1 MSQPN
6 TDHLKEEFMRLAQG
20 GSTIPEDVK
29 AKLDQL
35 KQEFMQLAERDS
47 RAQQAAW
54 NAEQMANKKAKGGS
68 AREKAFKLFMKGTKA
83 KERVYHGT
91 GNLEGLTSFDP
102 TMTGKGN
109 DQLGSGFYFTTH
121 PDEASGYATSV
132 TPNVSEGTPKL
143 GGHSSPGVVAAH
155 LAIRKP
161 IKIGPKG
168 SSLNDARINLSHDQI
183 KQIMA
188 HAPDIMHPERSP
200 LGNHVDVSR
209 GVTPK
214 IIHDIAKLYTG
225 NALHAMEND
234 LFADNPT
241 AYRKALNKVLGYD
254 GVIKDFGNGRKHY
267 VAWFPEQVKS
277 AIGNRGTY
285 DPTNPDLTMAKGGN
299 VSTAGMRYAL
309 TMNKGKKHG

>member
-1 MSQPN
+1 MSHRS
-6 TDHLKEEFMRLAQG
+6 DHVKEEFMRLAAG
-20 GSTIPEDVK
+20 GSTMPQDVK
-29 AKLDQL
+29 ERLDAL
-35 KQEFMQLAERDS
+35 KQEFTKLAEDS
-47 RAQQAAW
+47 KRAQQATW
-54 NAEQMANKKAKGGS
+54 NAEQMATKKAKGGS
-68 AREKAFKLFMKGTKA
+68 AREKAFKQFMKGTKA

-91 GNLEGLTSFDP
+91 GDLESLTAFDP
-102 TMTGKGN
+102 ATTGKGT

-121 PDEASGYATSV
+121 PDEASGYAGNYHQGSGKQ
-132 TPNVSEGTPKL
+132 NKA
-143 GGHSSPGVVAAH
+143 PGVIPAH

-161 IKIGPKG
+161 IKISPKG

-234 LFADNPT
+234 LFSDNPT

-254 GVIKDFGNGRKHY
+254 GVIKDFGDGRKHY

-285 DPTNPDLTMAKGGN
+285 DPTNPDLAMSRGGN
-299 VSTAGMRYAL
+299 VSTNSMRYAL
-309 TMNKGKKHG
+309 SMKQGKKHG